1 MLGLPQYVRI
11 SAKPLSG
18 RPTIGSP
25 PSGSI
30 YALTESAPAGI
41 RFDGLVRYRYER
53 LGVYSPTSEA
63 AFTDTNWFDHE
74 ARSTLSSR

>member
-1 MLGLPQYVRI
+1 MP
-11 SAKPLSG
+11 
-18 RPTIGSP
+18 RP
-25 PSGSI
+25 
-30 YALTESAPAGI
+30 GI

-74 ARSTLSSR
+74 DPPDSEFAVIWPWTLDWTFGASMR